1 MGKLLVM
8 PQEAI
13 IDGFRGK
20 IDFYVYMGVPCFRKW
35 PKSPGKVRTPAVMA
49 QWEAFAYAAAEWNN
63 LDEYVRR
70 QYEIMAGDS
79 GMSARDVFTRS
90 YLSGTYRAPPP

>member
-1 MGKLLVM
+1 MGKITVL
-8 PQEAI
+8 PHEAI
-13 IDGFRGK
+13 IDGFKGK
-20 IDFYVYMGVPCFRKW
+20 VDFYVYMEVPCFRKW
-35 PKSPGKVRTPAVMA
+35 PKSPGKMRAPAVMA

-79 GMSARDVFTRS
+79 GLSARDVFTRS
-90 YLSGTYRAPPP
+90 YLSGIYRAPPP